1 MMMDF
6 TGTMVDFLPYLVT
19 ALLYAGVAFNRW
31 FRLLEVGTAIERAVV
46 AIGLLL
52 HAWLLANDLLVG
64 GGINL
69 GLVNAL
75 SAILWLTA
83 LIYWLASLRH
93 DLHALQAFVLPPAA
107 LLVLLQ
113 VLLPDHH
120 LLPYRGDAV
129 SGAHLVIALLAYSL
143 FTFAALHAGLM
154 AVAERSLHNRKSL
167 LRLPNFPPIMPME
180 RLLFQIIGLGFTL
193 LTLTLVSGVF
203 FTEQLFHQALKFN
216 HKTVFSIAA
225 WLIFGGLLV
234 GRHYYGWRGRVAVR
248 WTLGGFAF
256 LLLAYVG
263 SKIVLEVILGR

>member
-1 MMMDF
+1 MA
-6 TGTMVDFLPYLVT
+6 DFLPYLVT
-19 ALLYAGVAFNRW
+19 ALLYAGVAFNQW
-31 FRLLEVGTAIERAVV
+31 FKLVDVDAPVERAVV
-46 AIGLLL
+46 AAGLVL
-52 HAWLLANDLLVG
+52 HAWLLANDLMVSG
-64 GGINL
+64 SINL
-69 GLVNAL
+69 GLSNAL

-113 VLLPDHH
+113 VLVPDQH
-120 LLPYRGDAV
+120 LLPYSGDALFGV
-129 SGAHLVIALLAYSL
+129 HLVIAMLAYSL
-143 FTFAALHAGLM
+143 FTFAAMHAGIM
-154 AVAERSLHNRKSL
+154 AVAERSLHHKKSWI
-167 LRLPNFPPIMPME
+167 RFPDFPPIMPME
-180 RLLFQIIGLGFTL
+180 RLLFQIIGLGFAL
-193 LTLTLVSGVF
+193 LTLTLVSGIF

-216 HKTVFSIAA
+216 HKTLFSIIA

-256 LLLAYVG
+256 LLMAYVG